1 MKSNQQNIDSI
12 AAVILA
18 AGASSRFGAPKQLLI
33 WEKDSFLNTLIKTT
47 TEAGLSPIM
56 VVLGCHA
63 VEIEQHILDKSVKVI
78 YNQDWEKGQS
88 TSVKAGVQ
96 ALTEA
101 YPNVMGAF
109 FLQVD
114 QPQTPVELLQKIKE
128 KAYKGAQ
135 IVLPLIKGE
144 KSSPVYFSKRCFEKL
159 CQITGDQGGRAIM
172 SHFEVETVEWA
183 DERQL
188 LDIDRP
194 EDYVRLRQL
203 YGIHD

>member
-1 MKSNQQNIDSI
+1 MKTNQQSIDSI
-12 AAVILA
+12 AAIIIA
-18 AGASSRFGAPKQLLI
+18 AGASSRFGSPKQLLI
-33 WEKDSFLNTLIKTT
+33 WEKDNLLNTLIKTT
-47 TEAGLSPIM
+47 SDAGLNPIM

-63 VEIEQHILDKSVKVI
+63 IKIEQSILDKSVKVI
-78 YNQDWEKGQS
+78 FNQDWEKGQS

-128 KAYKGAQ
+128 KAYKDAQ
-135 IVLPLIKGE
+135 IVLPLIRGQ
-144 KSSPVYFSKRCFEKL
+144 KSSPVYFSKRCFDKL
-159 CQITGDQGGRAIM
+159 RQITGDQGGRAIM
-172 SHFEVETVEWA
+172 PHFEVETVEWS

-203 YGIHD
+203 YGIHE